1 MTSIS
6 FAVLGS
12 GSKGNA
18 AVLCYGEHRL
28 LVDAGLSV
36 RQTHLRLQTL
46 GLALDDL
53 HGIVLTHLDRDHF
66 STGWAG
72 RLQRQPLPIYVAP
85 GHQRAAEACGASPAN
100 LRCLEDDNPD
110 VLGAL
115 RIEIVNVAHDDSGC
129 TAFVFEYEGCR
140 LGWATDL
147 GHVPPHLFDRFVN
160 LDALAFESNYDRTM
174 QLASERPSFLKE
186 RIMGGQGHLSNRETL
201 EAVNTIA
208 ASSQLQHIALL
219 HMSQQCNHPGC
230 VLELWRNQA
239 AHLVDRLVLTHQD
252 TPTVMLQVQT
262 ATDHAAM
269 G

>member
-18 AVLCYGEHRL
+18 AVLCCGGHRL

-36 RQTHLRLQTL
+36 RQ
-46 GLALDDL
+46 
-53 HGIVLTHLDRDHF
+53 THLDRDHF

-85 GHQRAAEACGASPAN
+85 GHQRAAEACGASAAN
-100 LRCLEDDNPD
+100 LRSLEDDNPD
-110 VLGAL
+110 VLGTL

-219 HMSQQCNHPGC
+219 HMS
-230 VLELWRNQA
+230 
-239 AHLVDRLVLTHQD
+239 
-252 TPTVMLQVQT
+252 
-262 ATDHAAM
+262 
-269 G
+269 